1 MKTVKIIMVVAV
13 MVVLTGCGTALQ
25 TAVVAVDIAG
35 KTHDVINVLPD
46 RKSNPDLI
54 LGKVQETYTVADY
67 TVKVFDARLNK
78 EPLIFFIAYK
88 GGRHEDSIYFEKKN
102 PDDMKMLNDFNQLGE
117 KGKKRQIREWFIKYT
132 KLDLGPV
139 EPEATEKTSAPAP
152 SSPLNIPT
160 PGFAPTLPAQP
171 R

>member
-1 MKTVKIIMVVAV
+1 MVVAV

-88 GGRHEDSIYFEKKN
+88 GGRHEDSIYFEKKTQ
-102 PDDMKMLNDFNQLGE
+102 M
-117 KGKKRQIREWFIKYT
+117 T
-132 KLDLGPV
+132 
-139 EPEATEKTSAPAP
+139 
-152 SSPLNIPT
+152 
-160 PGFAPTLPAQP
+160 
-171 R
+171 